1 MVIRRN
7 DRISDVLR
15 SDESLIDVL
24 VALSP
29 AFERLRNP
37 AMRKV
42 MSRLVTVEQAA
53 RMANVDA
60 DLLVARLNGHALGI
74 PAETTEENPLEA
86 TAPDIPE
93 ERIVDLDVREDLRN
107 GREPFSRIMAARR
120 ELPDGGALRVRAI
133 FEPVPLYR
141 VMEKQGLQY
150 FTEEL
155 GPEDW
160 RVWFFAAEAA
170 PTSDAAAPARD
181 SEDAGEGVIVLDVR
195 GLEPPEPMVR
205 TLAALE
211 ELPDGATLLQINVRV
226 PQFLLPLLE
235 ERGFS
240 YEVREQ
246 SPDLVRL
253 FIRRA
258 Q

>member
-1 MVIRRN
+1 
-7 DRISDVLR
+7 
-15 SDESLIDVL
+15 
-24 VALSP
+24 
-29 AFERLRNP
+29 
-37 AMRKV
+37 
-42 MSRLVTVEQAA
+42 
-53 RMANVDA
+53 
-60 DLLVARLNGHALGI
+60 
-74 PAETTEENPLEA
+74 ETTEENPLDA
-86 TAPDIPE
+86 TAPNIPE
-93 ERIVDLDVREDLRN
+93 ERIVDLDVREDLRS

-150 FTEEL
+150 FTEQL

-160 RVWFFAAEAA
+160 RVWFFAAETA
-170 PTSDAAAPARD
+170 PPSDAAAPARD

-226 PQFLLPLLE
+226 P
-235 ERGFS
+235 
-240 YEVREQ
+240 
-246 SPDLVRL
+246 
-253 FIRRA
+253 
-258 Q
+258 